1 MTGRHD
7 QHHGC
12 ASDVSHD
19 PAYRRVLWIALG
31 LNAAMFLVELSAGLA
46 AGSLSLQAD
55 ALDFLGD
62 AANYGVSLSVLGLA
76 LAWRARAALLKAL
89 SMGAFGVY
97 VLARAGWSLVDGTVP
112 EPLTMGAVGALAL
125 VTNIGVAAML
135 YRHRDGDSNRRSV
148 WLCSRN
154 DALSNIAVMLA
165 AAGVFGTGS
174 NWPDLAV
181 ACVMACLAL
190 SAAIQVTRQA
200 VGELKLPAI
209 AS

>member
-1 MTGRHD
+1 MSGCHD
-7 QHHGC
+7 HLHGC
-12 ASDVSHD
+12 AGETSQD

-31 LNAAMFLVELSAGLA
+31 LNAAMFLVELAAGLA

-97 VLARAGWSLVDGTVP
+97 VLARAGWALFDGTVP
-112 EPLTMGAVGALAL
+112 EPMTMGVVGALAL
-125 VTNIGVAAML
+125 ATNVGVAAML
-135 YRHRDGDSNRRSV
+135 YRHREGDSNRRSV

-190 SAAIQVTRQA
+190 SSAIQVTRQA
-200 VGELKLPAI
+200 AGELRSPAI